1 MEVSVYMNL
10 EARSNNKPVFK
21 RVVLCPDTFSYEG
34 FVLSMRSVFGPSC
47 VIEFLIV

>member
-10 EARSNNKPVFK
+10 DSRNNNKAVFK
-21 RVVLCPDTFSYEG
+21 RVVLCPDTFEYDG
-34 FVLSMRSVFGPSC
+34 FVKSMRSVFGPSC

>member
-10 EARSNNKPVFK
+10 TARNNNKPVFK
-21 RVVLCPDTFSYEG
+21 RVVLNPDVFEYDG
-34 FVLSMRSVFGPSC
+34 FVRSMRSVFGSDC